1 MDLFQELNML
11 NLKKN
16 PDTSTFVYKA
26 SYNSEINTLVT
37 KTEVT
42 TVEKKI
48 PSVNNLLSKTD
59 FNTNVTEIVGKIPNI
74 RGSATRPAVENKS
87 F

>member
-42 TVEKKI
+42 TVEKKF
-48 PSVNNLLSKTD
+48 L
-59 FNTNVTEIVGKIPNI
+59 
-74 RGSATRPAVENKS
+74 A
-87 F
+87 